1 MRRTS
6 RVLMMAAVGWL
17 AAGCGES
24 PIGPPGGKTAKLR
37 LLHASAATGAVDV
50 MIGNSQVISN
60 VTFGNGS
67 PIALVAAGAQQL
79 VVRSGGQVLGQLSG
93 TLSTSH
99 VNTVVVANGTANLSA
114 VVTDTGAVD
123 PTRGN
128 VRLVNV
134 AGPTSADPTLLQAL
148 LSATNQQGQ
157 AADSVQ
163 KFGFDAKVGSY
174 GTLMYLTP
182 GQVTVK
188 FVAQGTP
195 AVLTQV
201 SFAVAA
207 GEAKAVVLER
217 GADGV
222 YKSQVL
228 TER

>member
-1 MRRTS
+1 MRGTA

-17 AAGCGES
+17 AVGCDES
-24 PIGPPGGKTAKLR
+24 PIGPPGGTARLR

-50 MIGNSQVISN
+50 LIGNSQVISN

-79 VVRSGGQVLGQLSG
+79 VVRSGTQVLGQLSG

-114 VVTDTGAVD
+114 VVSDTGAVN

-134 AGPTSADPTLLQAL
+134 VGPTSADPTLLRAL
-148 LSATNQQGQ
+148 LTATGQPGQ

-163 KFGFDAKVGSY
+163 VFAFDAKVGSY
-174 GTLMYLTP
+174 GTLMYFSP
-182 GQVTVK
+182 GQITVK
-188 FVAQGTP
+188 FQPQGAST
-195 AVLTQV
+195 VLTQV

-207 GEAKAVVLER
+207 GEVKAVVLER

-222 YKSQVL
+222 YKAQVV

>member
-1 MRRTS
+1 MRGTS
-6 RVLMMAAVGWL
+6 IILMLAGVGL
-17 AAGCGES
+17 VAAGCDES
-24 PIGPPGGKTAKLR
+24 PIGPPGGTAALR

-50 MIGNSQVISN
+50 LVGTSRVISN

-67 PIALVAAGAQQL
+67 AIAYVAAGSQEL
-79 VVRSGGQVLGQLSG
+79 LVRSGSQVLGQLSV

-99 VNTVVVANGTANLSA
+99 VNTVVLANGSARLSD
-114 VVTDTGAVD
+114 VVTDTGAVN

-134 AGPTSADPTLLQAL
+134 VGPNSSDPTLLQAL

-157 AADSVQ
+157 APDSVQ
-163 KFGFDAKVGSY
+163 KFGFDAKVASY

-188 FVAQGTP
+188 FVPQGTST
-195 AVLTQV
+195 VLTQV
-201 SFAVAA
+201 TFAVAA

-217 GADGV
+217 AAGGA
-222 YKSQVL
+222 YTAQVV
-228 TER
+228 TEK